1 MAESKRKDPLGGG
14 GWWWDYSECTF
25 KWLWNKRP
33 RPEPVRH
40 MVEDRAFYSFG
51 RDEDVIAKRWTAPI
65 PGGRTE
71 AEFARSKDDICCADA
86 VGYVAYQSGVVDFL
100 VQDGFNVHAVDPY
113 FPTPARTAA
122 GMCRLVALYSADNYK
137 AGAEVPQDDFLPG
150 DYFIYC
156 RTLTNDGGP
165 YRDPPRKRIDDWLQ
179 NAPGKEG
186 AVGNHINIYLGDFVE
201 VGPDGNPVTN
211 GGGVFQMLNGSWG
224 KGAAGTYV
232 VPIPIVGDFSSEIW
246 GGWGSGAPTG
256 TIIVHCRF
264 MSIERLFGDSLGPPV
279 RAITPMNVSGG
290 PPPPAPPV
298 DPVKDMAEFW
308 RRIDRAKAP
317 YPVGQNLAW
326 HQGVHV
332 TLSDE
337 EGEYPPDVVAMAP
350 GEVVAARAVGTTP
363 EGDTGFVLVR
373 HLFAR
378 DRKEIVDPVVLYGKD
393 GKRLPMP
400 ANVVPFFSLS
410 MHLDAIEADAF
421 GPMHGVEDAKHFTWL
436 RAVRPLVPPT
446 NMIPKSTPITLL
458 ALDGDDPAKGWASL
472 GQAPHPVAADVDL
485 GPKGDALETVTA
497 GGEKYYVLPQG
508 SLSHREAWLDRPTG
522 KPATG
527 KLVFYNP
534 RTKTVIPT
542 TVPLGAS
549 TFLHLDADAAD
560 PDVEHLSVVTVDGV
574 DFAAVDAFRS
584 PGVRKA
590 DVAGEL
596 TVVDGV
602 LVLPEKATRLAIHV
616 DAVGAGA
623 DRKVVPATFSA
634 PIALLVDAEAE
645 AARQAGDDD
654 PDRRHHTTL
663 GVKTDAPPTKDVVFW
678 LDLVP
683 CVALAP
689 GQKDALENELN
700 GAQKQLARAAD
711 ARLSRGASRL
721 AVALAST
728 AEGAEWTLDPA
739 SSTLSPGTSPSLYT
753 LVSLTPRKTLAVETD
768 PKGKALRDNPDGR
781 LQPSGLAQAKLRAL
795 SVVPGPAKAPG
806 RALVE
811 IVWAVR
817 ASDVDVEL
825 KKRTDAV
832 KKANDVRDRIA
843 KDLAAGKVVD
853 FRARFGDDLP
863 PELRVDRAP
872 IGRVGRI
879 VGEPD
884 APRRERGIH
893 FEVFAGRPLL
903 MDKDAPPPLAQKK
916 VVRIP
921 GSPWLGFEDTDP
933 ADLSAEIADKLVAE
947 LKALNLPGLDTTAL
961 DRRADPT
968 QPWKRGEW
976 LDFCSANQRL
986 LSRIVSVHESEW
998 TSDWAKAATAMRSR
1012 QKMQVD
1018 GKEDALDR
1026 VYTSLAELGGVKF
1039 AAEDKLSDASAIVF
1053 HHPARLLEILRTRIE
1068 VDVMAIGKGVADGA
1082 TVTFT
1087 PGTSDAR
1094 GAFTPAGE
1102 SVALTAAGPGRFTAQ
1117 IALSDA
1123 KGDPPPLPGK
1133 VEVTF
1138 HDGPAKS
1145 VTFDAEVHRGATST
1159 LSVVEPWASFSS
1171 YWIHRRHYAVPT
1183 TFEEGALSS
1192 DSKLYFLADGGRHLS
1207 GSGYG
1212 RARVTVTARY
1222 NTKAP
1227 DIGAPSVSS
1236 SSFAIENLGAPS
1248 ASPPRTTKNAPTS
1261 LTPGTIVREFE
1272 VVGHAGQTDLS
1283 ADLTVKITG
1292 GDFATFGREQTFTVK
1307 LLTRVIQPPGSKDA
1321 PQGTTG
1327 ADVAQLQYYLAQIL
1341 ALDRVPCYRS
1351 DDSDTQPVAVDG
1363 KYDANANR
1371 LREAI
1376 WRFLYSYGQVDVKTQ
1391 AGADVTR
1398 DVFESFTKDPQTHA
1412 MLLDPSL
1419 VDHATKPAP
1428 PVVAYASRTRAP
1440 RADKDSEWVVV
1451 DGALV
1456 KRIADVLGAGAAI
1469 PYADFTLTSVM
1480 PFINVF
1486 PDSPVSIATSV
1497 GDAHVRGLPWDGYK
1511 VVGTLKVEGD
1521 GAKGDEDVLVSLP
1534 DKDAPYALK
1543 RAGATGSSFTAKLS
1557 EIAAPGAGFE
1567 LVWAKG
1573 GAQPKLTATL
1583 AGGGKHTWLV
1593 SQLQLFPP
1601 RDFSQ
1606 SWPGEPG
1613 RDVLVVQLALTQV
1626 PRNPGFYKAG
1636 KSPPRA
1642 RGFVPPP
1649 APVRGKAATPSP
1661 ATAGPTAVD
1670 GVWSEGWRKALK
1682 EYAAE
1687 WGIKGTG
1694 HAIVAAL
1701 LDHATTGKAP
1711 S

>member
-1 MAESKRKDPLGGG
+1 
-14 GWWWDYSECTF
+14 
-25 KWLWNKRP
+25 
-33 RPEPVRH
+33 

-51 RDEDVIAKRWTAPI
+51 RDEDVIAKRWTAPL

-71 AEFARSKDDICCADA
+71 ADFARTKDDICCADA
-86 VGYVAYQSGVVDFL
+86 VAYVAYQSGVVDF
-100 VQDGFNVHAVDPY
+100 VGQASFSAHGVDSY
-113 FPTPARTAA
+113 FPLPARTTA
-122 GMCRLVALYSADNYK
+122 GMFRFVGLYSADNYK

-156 RTLTNDGGP
+156 RTLTNDGAP
-165 YRDPPRKRIDDWLQ
+165 YRDPPRKRIEDWLA
-179 NAPGKEG
+179 NAPGKES
-186 AVGNHINIYLGDFVE
+186 ACGNHINIYLGDFVE

-211 GGGVFQMLNGSWG
+211 GGGVFQTLNGSWG

-264 MSIERLFGDSLGPPV
+264 IAIERLFGDSLGPPV
-279 RAITPMNVSGG
+279 RAIAPMNQSGG

-308 RRIDRAKAP
+308 TRIDRAKAP

-332 TLSDE
+332 TISDLE
-337 EGEYPPDVVAMAP
+337 AEHPPDVVAMAP
-350 GEVVAARAVGTTP
+350 GEVIAARAVGTTP
-363 EGDTGFVLVR
+363 QGDTGFVLLR
-373 HLFAR
+373 HLLAR
-378 DRKEIVDPVVLYGKD
+378 DKKEVVDPVVLYGKD

-400 ANVVPFFSLS
+400 PNIVPFFSLS
-410 MHLDAIEADAF
+410 MHTDAIDQDGLDPARD
-421 GPMHGVEDAKHFTWL
+421 VEDVKHFSWV
-436 RAVRPLVPPT
+436 RAVRPLVLPK
-446 NMIPKSTPITLL
+446 NMIPHSTPITLL
-458 ALDGDDPAKGWASL
+458 ALDGNDPAKGWVSL
-472 GQAPHPVAADVDL
+472 GQAPHPVAGDIDL
-485 GPKGDALETVTA
+485 GKDADALETISA
-497 GGEKYYVLPQG
+497 GGETYYVLPQG

-527 KLVFYNP
+527 TLVFYNP
-534 RTKTVIPT
+534 RSKTVIPT
-542 TVPLGAS
+542 GVQVGPS
-549 TFLHLDADAAD
+549 TFLHLDADPAN

-574 DFAAVDAFRS
+574 DGVDFATVGSFTA

-596 TVVDGV
+596 TVIDGV
-602 LVLPEKATRLAIHV
+602 LVLPAKATKLTIHV

-623 DRKVVPATFSA
+623 DRKLVGTTFAA
-634 PIALLVDAEAE
+634 PIALLIDADAEAT
-645 AARQAGDDD
+645 RLAGDDAD
-654 PDRRHHTTL
+654 KRHHTTL
-663 GVKTDAPPTKDVVFW
+663 GVKADAPPTKDVVFW

-689 GQKDALENELN
+689 GQKDAIEKELN
-700 GAQKQLARAAD
+700 GTQKQLARAAD

-721 AVALAST
+721 AVALVSAD
-728 AEGAEWTLDPA
+728 GAEWTLDTA

-753 LVSLTPRKTLAVETD
+753 LLSLTPKKALAVETD

-795 SVVPGPAKAPG
+795 SVVAGPAKAPS

-811 IVWAVR
+811 IVFAVR
-817 ASDVDVEL
+817 ASDADTEL
-825 KKRTDAV
+825 RKRVDAV
-832 KKANDVRDRIA
+832 KKVNELREAIA
-843 KDLAAGKVVD
+843 KDLRAGKVVD
-853 FRARFGDDLP
+853 MRARFGNDLP
-863 PELRVDRAP
+863 PELRVDRVP

-884 APRRERGIH
+884 APPDQRGIH

-903 MDKDAPPPLAQKK
+903 MDKDTPPPLVQNK

-933 ADLSAEIADKLVAE
+933 ADLSAEIADKLLAE
-947 LKALNLPGLDTTAL
+947 LKALGLPGLDTRAL
-961 DRRADPT
+961 SKRPDPT
-968 QPWKRGEW
+968 QPLKRGEW
-976 LDFCSANQRL
+976 LDFCSANPRL

-998 TSDWAKAATAMRSR
+998 TADWAKAATAMRSR
-1012 QKMQVD
+1012 QKLQVD

-1026 VYTSLAELGGVKF
+1026 VYKSLAELGAVKF
-1039 AAEDKLSDASAIVF
+1039 TAEDKLSDLGAIVF
-1053 HHPARLLEILRTRIE
+1053 HHPARLLEILRTRIQ
-1068 VDVMAIGKGVADGA
+1068 VDVMATGKGVADGA
-1082 TVTFT
+1082 TVKFT
-1087 PGTSDAR
+1087 PGTTDAT
-1094 GAFTPAGE
+1094 GAFTPGGE
-1102 SVALTAAGPGRFTAQ
+1102 SVALTPAGSGRFTAQ

-1123 KGDPPPLPGK
+1123 KDDPPPLPGK

-1159 LSVVEPWASFSS
+1159 LSVVEPWASLSS
-1171 YWIHRRHYAVPT
+1171 YWIHHRHYAVPT
-1183 TFEEGALSS
+1183 SFEEGALSS
-1192 DSKLYFLADGGRHLS
+1192 ESELYFLADSGKHLS

-1227 DIGAPSVSS
+1227 TIGAPSVSS
-1236 SSFAIENLGAPS
+1236 SSFTIEKVGAPS
-1248 ASPPRTTKNAPTS
+1248 ASPPRTTKGAPTS

-1272 VVGHAGQTDLS
+1272 VVGRPGGTGLSVDLKV
-1283 ADLTVKITG
+1283 AITG
-1292 GDFATFGREQTFTVK
+1292 GDFATFGREKTFTVK

-1321 PQGTTG
+1321 PKGTTG

-1351 DDSDTQPVAVDG
+1351 DDSDRDPVMVDG
-1363 KYDANANR
+1363 KYDTNANR

-1391 AGADVTR
+1391 TGADVKR
-1398 DVFESFTKDPQTHA
+1398 DVFASFTKDPQTHA

-1419 VDHATKPAP
+1419 VDHANKPP
-1428 PVVAYASRTRAP
+1428 PEVVAYASRTRAAW
-1440 RADKDSEWVVV
+1440 ADKNAEWVVV
-1451 DGALV
+1451 DGPLV
-1456 KRIADVLGAGAAI
+1456 QRIADVLGSGAAI
-1469 PYADFTLTSVM
+1469 PYADFTLTAM
-1480 PFINVF
+1480 APFINVSS
-1486 PDSPVSIATSV
+1486 DSPVSVVKNVA
-1497 GDAHVRGLPWDGYK
+1497 DAHVRGLPWDGYK

-1521 GAKGDEDVLVSLP
+1521 GAKGDEDVLVSIP
-1534 DKDAPYALK
+1534 DKDVPYALK
-1543 RAGATGSSFTAKLS
+1543 HAGATGSSFTAKFS
-1557 EIAAPGAGFE
+1557 EIAASGAGFE

-1601 RDFSQ
+1601 RDFFQ
-1606 SWPGEPG
+1606 SWPNEPG

-1626 PRNPGFYKAG
+1626 PRNPAAAKPG
-1636 KSPPRA
+1636 KSPPRP

-1649 APVRGKAATPSP
+1649 APPAKGKAATPSTTP
-1661 ATAGPTAVD
+1661 AGTTAVD
-1670 GVWSEGWRKALK
+1670 GVWSDGWSRALR

-1687 WGIKGTG
+1687 WGLKGNSN
-1694 HAIVAAL
+1694 AVVAAL
-1701 LDHATTGKAP
+1701 LDHATTGKARSP
-1711 S
+1711 